1 MSEQLPGTCL
11 PAGFKPQQCV
21 FIVIS
26 TDALKVQLVEAG
38 VQEALSEILMRLQG
52 SSQAENTCI
61 VKAASDLIVSLLLG
75 GKKKKK
81 KKSILTVQIL
91 KKINPNIKT
100 SPGFAIFSAAFTVN
114 RHICNL
120 FHNS

>member
-1 MSEQLPGTCL
+1 MSEQLPGSWL
-11 PAGFKPQQCV
+11 PAGFKPQQCA

-38 VQEALSEILMRLQG
+38 VQEVLSEILMRLHS

-75 GKKKKK
+75 GKKNQK
-81 KKSILTVQIL
+81 
-91 KKINPNIKT
+91 
-100 SPGFAIFSAAFTVN
+100 AY
-114 RHICNL
+114 
-120 FHNS
+120 